1 MILFFCCCC
10 IAYTFHRAHTRDPI
24 AQQNKQND
32 IFFPIENWISHK
44 TKFQNVL
51 IQKKKKSVF
60 IIIALFLYYVHILKK
75 CIVILSNQF
84 SSASFVLAF
93 VEFYDQHLLFIR
105 EFCCDRSYTIVDAF
119 FIIVFFFVAF
129 MRIYEYLWV
138 VLRVYMCRMCTKC
151 TLCVYTKNEMKTRL
165 SCELLPHFQLETKKK
180 HTYFERNERTQK
192 PIRDY

>member
-1 MILFFCCCC
+1 M
-10 IAYTFHRAHTRDPI
+10 
-24 AQQNKQND
+24 
-32 IFFPIENWISHK
+32 
-44 TKFQNVL
+44 L

-119 FIIVFFFVAF
+119 FIIVFFS
-129 MRIYEYLWV
+129 LH
-138 VLRVYMCRMCTKC
+138 
-151 TLCVYTKNEMKTRL
+151 LCVFMSCNTRVCVYNVYEIYVVSLYKKRNENQTIVRALTAFPTGDKKSTHTHTLKEMNEPRN
-165 SCELLPHFQLETKKK
+165 QLEIINLSRV
-180 HTYFERNERTQK
+180 TYFLLSIFNIVSSWAHGTG
-192 PIRDY
+192 IRMINRLQWANIMSYM

>member
-1 MILFFCCCC
+1 M
-10 IAYTFHRAHTRDPI
+10 
-24 AQQNKQND
+24 
-32 IFFPIENWISHK
+32 
-44 TKFQNVL
+44 L

-105 EFCCDRSYTIVDAF
+105 EFCCDRSFIHNRWCF
-119 FIIVFFFVAF
+119 FYYCFFF
-129 MRIYEYLWV
+129 RCIYAYLWV
-138 VLRVYMCRMCTKC
+138 VIHVYVCTMCTKY

-165 SCELLPHFQLETKKK
+165 SCELLPHFQLETKKAHTHTLK
-180 HTYFERNERTQK
+180 EMNEPRNQLEIINLSRVTYFLLSIFN
-192 PIRDY
+192 IVSS